1 MQRAL
6 IPWNKKKK
14 NAGVISGWKK
24 GHEQT
29 KEKVFFLYG
38 CGYEFDRQEMIVTV
52 KTVAKLISMINI
64 GE

>member
-1 MQRAL
+1 MDGKKDTSKQ
-6 IPWNKKKK
+6 KKK
-14 NAGVISGWKK
+14 
-24 GHEQT
+24 
-29 KEKVFFLYG
+29 FFLYG